1 MNRIAAARREVARLE
16 PRLNTARAELHSA
29 VREAAREGVDAK
41 LIAEV
46 AGISRQRVAKIV
58 ERD

>member
-1 MNRIAAARREVARLE
+1 MNRIAAARREVGRLE
-16 PRLNTARAELHSA
+16 PRLSAARAELH
-29 VREAAREGVDAK
+29 AAIRQAAAEGVDAK

-46 AGISRQRVAKIV
+46 AGISRQRVAKIL